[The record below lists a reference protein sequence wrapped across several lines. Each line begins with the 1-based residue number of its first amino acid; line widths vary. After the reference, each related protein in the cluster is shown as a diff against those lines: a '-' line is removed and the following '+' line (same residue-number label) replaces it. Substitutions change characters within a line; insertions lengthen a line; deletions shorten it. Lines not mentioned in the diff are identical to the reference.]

1 MAAGSSG
8 REATRHSSSTNSTE
22 ADALSVGEKE
32 ELAELEVAI
41 ADKLQWH
48 STLLPFVWADPAAI
62 AFPVVEARTGR
73 STVPAAYIVA
83 RLDPE
88 ALKDI
93 LAEAVTRY
101 FYDEGERVVR
111 GGGYR
116 WGPAHGIRF
125 TRNRR

>member
-1 MAAGSSG
+1 MGAFFWVTGDADGSGLVWSRSG
-8 REATRHSSSTNSTE
+8 SDSSSTNSTE

-32 ELAELEVAI
+32 EFAELEVAI

-83 RLDPE
+83 RFDPRPVPK
-88 ALKDI
+88 L
-93 LAEAVTRY
+93 
-101 FYDEGERVVR
+101 
-111 GGGYR
+111 
-116 WGPAHGIRF
+116 GPFEIDHQCHEL
-125 TRNRR
+125 TDTSYPQKEWK